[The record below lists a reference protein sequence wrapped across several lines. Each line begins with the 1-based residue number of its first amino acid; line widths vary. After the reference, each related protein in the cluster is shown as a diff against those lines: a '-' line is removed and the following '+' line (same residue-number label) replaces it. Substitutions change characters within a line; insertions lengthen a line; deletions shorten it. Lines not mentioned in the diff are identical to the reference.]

1 MRMQLQLWQPAN
13 RKAVSSLYK
22 DVPLELISFE
32 LQPLRKKDMCYC
44 TFLSNFL
51 EAKSEHDQ
59 AGTSPYCQWE
69 GTLLTSTGLYV
80 NSVNLFSGHNLA
92 MPWAQ
97 PFFITGINIRL
108 PYLRWNHDFNWL
120 LQTSKDFYRLLKTST
135 VDTHTLSKLHKS
147 IGNGNSDFEIGY
159 FAVKEEGLY

>member
-1 MRMQLQLWQPAN
+1 MRMQLQLWQPAD
-13 RKAVSSLYK
+13 RKAACSLYK

-59 AGTSPYCQWE
+59 AGTSSYCQWE

-108 PYLRWNHDFNWL
+108 PYFEVEPWQMWL
-120 LQTSKDFYRLLKTST
+120 A
-135 VDTHTLSKLHKS
+135 
-147 IGNGNSDFEIGY
+147 FEICSTKSYIRSVLRAGQEQGPWL
-159 FAVKEEGLY
+159 ARLR